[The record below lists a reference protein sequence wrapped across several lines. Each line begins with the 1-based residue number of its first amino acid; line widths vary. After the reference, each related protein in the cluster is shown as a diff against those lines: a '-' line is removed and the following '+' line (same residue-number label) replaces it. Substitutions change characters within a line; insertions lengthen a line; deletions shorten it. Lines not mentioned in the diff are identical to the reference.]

1 MTPYHLLRHLILKL
15 AQMFSLFCQRMLKRL
30 SRFFQ
35 FFTYLNWQTLW
46 EVCDRALKSRLHGLS
61 AEMAYNAILSLFP
74 GVLALISAIALFDEL
89 QSTFTQITNLLS
101 IVIPNE
107 VRSLVKENINQII
120 ITRNPQIFSL
130 SFLGAIWAF
139 SGALNASMSALDQIH
154 QIPPKQRR
162 TFLGAKL
169 VAIGLSLGSIFLL
182 ILACII
188 VFVSDVIVQ
197 IIARQSCLIESLKHC
212 QLSQAKNCLIPLP
225 NCLLES
231 QLLDI
236 WDHWR
241 WPIALG
247 IVSLNFAFIY
257 RYGPSRH
264 YPGIPILPGAII
276 AAILWAFLSALFR
289 LYVSHFGH
297 YNWTYGTIGT
307 FIILLLWL
315 YLSSLVM
322 LIGAQLNVT
331 VGNAMTE
338 KLSFRR

>member
-1 MTPYHLLRHLILKL
+1 M
-15 AQMFSLFCQRMLKRL
+15 
-30 SRFFQ
+30 
-35 FFTYLNWQTLW
+35 
-46 EVCDRALKSRLHGLS
+46 
-61 AEMAYNAILSLFP
+61 
-74 GVLALISAIALFDEL
+74 
-89 QSTFTQITNLLS
+89 
-101 IVIPNE
+101 
-107 VRSLVKENINQII
+107 
-120 ITRNPQIFSL
+120 
-130 SFLGAIWAF
+130 
-139 SGALNASMSALDQIH
+139 
-154 QIPPKQRR
+154 
-162 TFLGAKL
+162 
-169 VAIGLSLGSIFLL
+169 
-182 ILACII
+182 
-188 VFVSDVIVQ
+188 
-197 IIARQSCLIESLKHC
+197 KHC